1 MSQATNFL
9 IAEVHNYGGF
19 FGGNTVTFDAA
30 PLDTPDD
37 LRTLVIDAPAL
48 DNVPDRHMLLANMVV
63 ALQMEGERVDYARL
77 LAAPTHAE
85 LRDALGP
92 AQLPDIVEAPVVLSG
107 RCVGCQRWVLGELLR
122 ATDCALCNRAQQQ
135 DRFNDDGF
143 A

>member
-1 MSQATNFL
+1 MTQSNWSHFL

-30 PLDTPDD
+30 PLATPDD

-63 ALQMEGERVDYARL
+63 ALQMDGERVDHARL
-77 LAAPTHAE
+77 LAAPTHSE

-92 AQLPDIVEAPVVLSG
+92 AQVAGPLDGPAVLSG
-107 RCVGCQRWVLGELLR
+107 RCPACERWVLGELLQPGG
-122 ATDCALCNRAQQQ
+122 CALCAAEEPA
-135 DRFNDDGF
+135 G
-143 A
+143 